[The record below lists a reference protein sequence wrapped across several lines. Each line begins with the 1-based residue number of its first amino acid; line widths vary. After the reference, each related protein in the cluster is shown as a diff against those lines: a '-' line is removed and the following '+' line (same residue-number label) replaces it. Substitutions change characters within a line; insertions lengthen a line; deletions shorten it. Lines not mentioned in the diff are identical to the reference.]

1 MDIIR
6 VFYLCPTCF
15 EVSETAGRCHDHTKV
30 CCSPG
35 RPGDE
40 RRKPLMDAAGQL
52 KSPAPRWFLEAIR
65 PLTGRYWASE

>member
-1 MDIIR
+1 MDTIR

-15 EVSETAGRCHDHTKV
+15 AVSETAGRCHNHVKV

-40 RRKPLMDAAGQL
+40 RRKPLMDADGRL
-52 KSPAPRWFLEAIR
+52 KSRAPRWFLEAIQ
-65 PLTGRYWASE
+65 PLARHYSF